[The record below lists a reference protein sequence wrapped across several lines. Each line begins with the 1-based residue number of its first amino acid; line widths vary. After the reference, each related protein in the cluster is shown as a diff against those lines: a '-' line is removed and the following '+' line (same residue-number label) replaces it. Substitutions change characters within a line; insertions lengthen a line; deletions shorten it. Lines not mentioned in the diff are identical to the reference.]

1 MYSWVSTPSRLYNG
15 YAQQALPHHNL
26 AGLVFFAEFSNLTRV
41 VKLRSY
47 LCQHNYKTSILWG
60 LDIKSDVRNAGMNST
75 NLPES
80 DFRVLFLRGQQLLLL
95 RHFHVL
101 NAIMSSIHQQRI
113 SKNVWN
119 LIIIGTS
126 HVHIQPVHI
135 VS

>member
-1 MYSWVSTPSRLYNG
+1 MYNG
-15 YAQQALPHHNL
+15 NAQQASPHHTIWQ
-26 AGLVFFAEFSNLTRV
+26 GLFFAESSNLTRV
-41 VKLRSY
+41 VKMHAY